1 MYNTSTTLE
10 SEVSNKGEQ
19 ELSTLR
25 RGGVA

>member
-10 SEVSNKGEQ
+10 SEVSKKDEQ